1 MESEPNKPSIASV
14 TIAHNSGATLIR
26 QIEALKGQTYPLSE
40 IVIVDNASVDNT
52 GTLLE
57 EKYPEITLLKMEKN
71 IGAAGAWAVGLKHC
85 ISKGHDWFWT
95 FDDDSLPELNTLEIL
110 QEGVCERCDRGPEVA
125 MAVPLPVNQASGAV
139 YPPWLWREAF
149 VRPTAQQIQSPFW
162 FADLA
167 IASGSLIRREV
178 VEEIGLP
185 RADFFMDIF
194 DLEYCL
200 RIRKAGYK
208 IAVIS
213 QAKLEHEIGNARKI
227 RLPFYSRT
235 WTDQP
240 PWREYYISRNL
251 SYLAWH
257 LYPSRSSKCS
267 VARYLIEHILG
278 VSLFSSKKFA
288 CLKRIIQGF
297 RDGLCSRLGS
307 RFLPG
312 EQAVEAVRVGATENT

>member
-125 MAVPLPVNQASGAV
+125 MAVPLPVNQASGL
-139 YPPWLWREAF
+139 P
-149 VRPTAQQIQSPFW
+149 
-162 FADLA
+162 
-167 IASGSLIRREV
+167 SLV
-178 VEEIGLP
+178 
-185 RADFFMDIF
+185 
-194 DLEYCL
+194 
-200 RIRKAGYK
+200 
-208 IAVIS
+208 
-213 QAKLEHEIGNARKI
+213 
-227 RLPFYSRT
+227 
-235 WTDQP
+235 
-240 PWREYYISRNL
+240 
-251 SYLAWH
+251 
-257 LYPSRSSKCS
+257 
-267 VARYLIEHILG
+267 VARSVCEANCSTNSIAIL
-278 VSLFSSKKFA
+278 VCRS
-288 CLKRIIQGF
+288 CDRVRIL
-297 RDGLCSRLGS
+297 D
-307 RFLPG
+307 
-312 EQAVEAVRVGATENT
+312 